1 MAGSEFL
8 DLAGA
13 AEYLNDTEVHVQRL
27 WWARKIAAVKLGR
40 KVRFRKAD
48 LDEYIARRTVKA
60 LR

>member
-1 MAGSEFL
+1 M
-8 DLAGA
+8 AGA